1 MCFLTSPLVVQ
12 VESEYHFTSW
22 GVLVGFFVQDYTQF
36 IKRGFIKHKYDH
48 KQSFVRNVSQQTQNQ
63 LTLENINLNA
73 YLKETMAY
81 LDCVYAGQGT
91 FLQNLIRYLTDSKQ
105 RKTIKAF
112 IRFTSLCNAIKMQN
126 GESFKSTVKRGG
138 EMK

>member
-1 MCFLTSPLVVQ
+1 MSFLTLPLVVQ
-12 VESEYHFTSW
+12 VKVNTILLP
-22 GVLVGFFVQDYTQF
+22 GVFWWFFVQDYTQF
-36 IKRGFIKHKYDH
+36 IKRGFIKHKYDY
-48 KQSFVRNVSQQTQNQ
+48 KQCFVRNVSQQTQNQ

-73 YLKETMAY
+73 YIKETMAN
-81 LDCVYAGQGT
+81 LHWVYAGQGT
-91 FLQNLIRYLTDSKQ
+91 FLQKFIRYLNSKQ